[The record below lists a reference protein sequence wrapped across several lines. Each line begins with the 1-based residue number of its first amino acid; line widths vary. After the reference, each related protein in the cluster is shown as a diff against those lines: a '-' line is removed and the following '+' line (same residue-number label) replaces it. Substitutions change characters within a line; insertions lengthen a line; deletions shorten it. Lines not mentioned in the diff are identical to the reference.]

1 MREYRH
7 RHRVTFDETNLVG
20 NVYFAHYLHWQG
32 HCRELFL
39 ADHAPG
45 ALAALHTGEL
55 ALVTVSCAMN
65 FYAECFA
72 FDVIDVRMRLRDQGG
87 SRITMEFDFAREQT
101 TIATGSQTVACMR
114 RLDGRM
120 EPVHPPAD
128 LRAALDSYAHGSPV
142 G

>member
-1 MREYRH
+1 MEYAY

-32 HCRELFL
+32 HCREHFL

-45 ALAALHTGEL
+45 ALAALNSGEL
-55 ALVTVSCAMN
+55 ALVTVSCTMN

-72 FDVIDVRMRLRDQGG
+72 ADVIEVAMRLG
-87 SRITMEFDFAREQT
+87 SHAGNRITMDFDFAKGGT

-114 RLDGRM
+114 RRGGRM
-120 EPVHPPAD
+120 EPVQPPAD
-128 LRAALDSYAHGSPV
+128 LCAALASYTR
-142 G
+142 

>member
-1 MREYRH
+1 MRVYRH
-7 RHRVTFDETNLVG
+7 RHQVTFDETNLVG
-20 NVYFAHYLHWQG
+20 NVYFAHYLRWQG
-32 HCRELFL
+32 HCREHFI

-45 ALAALHTGEL
+45 ALAALNSGEL

-72 FDVIDVRMRLRDQGG
+72 LDVIDVVMRLGNRGG
-87 SRITMEFDFAREQT
+87 NRITMEFDFAKEDT

-114 RLDGRM
+114 RLNGRI

-128 LRAALDSYAHGSPV
+128 LCAALDSYAT
-142 G
+142 